1 MLLLLL
7 LFPVLFLVTT
17 AAASFFFFSSFLFY
31 FYFSIA
37 TSATQCAN
45 IGAVAVN
52 LLLFLFGLLY
62 SMIQHARDV

>member
-7 LFPVLFLVTT
+7 LFPVLLLLVTT
-17 AAASFFFFSSFLFY
+17 AVAPFVI
-31 FYFSIA
+31 IA

-52 LLLFLFGLLY
+52 LLLFRFGLLY